1 VDEMVVRAL
10 SRAVPAEV
18 VAAVTDL
25 PVFVP

>member
-1 VDEMVVRAL
+1 MVVRAL